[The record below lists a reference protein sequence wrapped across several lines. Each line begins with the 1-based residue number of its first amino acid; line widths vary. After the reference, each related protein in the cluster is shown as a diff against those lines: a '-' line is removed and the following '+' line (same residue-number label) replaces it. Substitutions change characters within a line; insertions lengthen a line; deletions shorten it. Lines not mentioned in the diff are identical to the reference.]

1 MSDVF
6 KLSGDIS
13 IDVGQVAKDL
23 QQIQAEGGTTEQALN
38 QIDGTDISIDISQ
51 VVSDLEK
58 VENNAD
64 QTDNSL
70 KQIGD
75 EGVTVDVASAVSDLE
90 KLENN
95 SNQTQDALK
104 NIGDTKVKVKVED
117 AISDLGKVKSEADQ
131 VQDALKTAFTIEGVS
146 AITDAFGS
154 VVDSI
159 MGMSEETLELAENQ
173 AKLSASCET
182 TGHSASWM
190 KDQYTNLYGY
200 LGDDMAVTNSILNFE
215 KLGLTQSETTSL
227 IDSSIAV
234 WTAYG
239 DSIPMEGLAES
250 IDETVK
256 VGTATGSLCDAL
268 NWAGISE
275 DGFNEKLAKCKT
287 EQERAKLITETLNKT
302 YGETKDK
309 YDELSEG
316 SRKYKEAQSD
326 LEQSQTNLGQAM
338 IPLSAVLT
346 ELKSK
351 LIDAII
357 PAIENLSPILEG
369 VVKVIDFLADKF
381 TKLPEPIQTAI
392 TVVVGVA
399 GALTALSAIIGLVS
413 PIIGIFTNGWG
424 LLVGAITKVA
434 SFVPTLIAAIGGIS
448 APVLIVIGVITALI
462 AIGVALYKN
471 WDTVKAKAIEI
482 WNAIKNTITSVVNGI
497 KSTVS
502 NVFNSVKSTVSNIF
516 NSIKS
521 TISSIWNS
529 IKSTVSGACSNIYN
543 SVSSKFNSVKSKISS
558 TIESAKS
565 IVSNG
570 LNKIKGFFSNC
581 KLSLPKIKLPHF
593 SISGKLSVNPPS
605 VPKFKVDW
613 YKQGGV
619 MTEPTIFGMNGSH
632 LMAGGEAGDEAI
644 LPIDNFYDNLNKFLG
659 ERLSN
664 NSTYNINFKFEDVKI
679 QNEQD
684 INKLAEAISER
695 FQRMI
700 NRNNRM
706 NGGVVCG

>member
-1 MSDVF
+1 MADVF

-13 IDVGQVAKDL
+13 IDVA
-23 QQIQAEGGTTEQALN
+23 QITRQLREVQTEGSTTEQALN
-38 QIDGTDISIDISQ
+38 QIDGTDINIDISQ
-51 VVSDLEK
+51 VVSDLNQI
-58 VENNAD
+58 ENNAD
-64 QTDNSL
+64 ETDDSL
-70 KQIGD
+70 RQIGD
-75 EGVTVDVASAVSDLE
+75 EGINVNISDAVSDLQR
-90 KLENN
+90 LE
-95 SNQTQDALK
+95 SNADQTQDSLRH
-104 NIGDTKVKVKVED
+104 IGDADINVDVGGVV
-117 AISDLGKVKSEADQ
+117 SDLQRVESEADQ

-146 AITDAFGS
+146 QITDAFGS

-182 TGHSASWM
+182 TGHSANWM
-190 KDQYTNLYGY
+190 QEQYSNLYGY

-215 KLGLTQSETTSL
+215 KLGLTQKETTSL
-227 IDSSIAV
+227 IDSAIGV

-250 IDETVK
+250 IDETIK

-275 DGFNEKLAKCKT
+275 DGFNKKLAKCKT

-338 IPLSAVLT
+338 IPLQAALT

-351 LIDAII
+351 LIDALV
-357 PAIENLSPILEG
+357 PAIEKLSPILEG
-369 VVKVIDFLADKF
+369 VIKVIDFLADKF

-399 GALTALSAIIGLVS
+399 AALTALSAIIGIVS

-434 SFVPTLIAAIGGIS
+434 SFIPTLIAAIGGIS
-448 APVLIVIGVITALI
+448 APVLIVVGVITALI

-471 WDTVKAKAIEI
+471 WDTVKAKASEI
-482 WNAIKNTITSVVNGI
+482 WNAIKTTITSVVNGI
-497 KSTVS
+497 KATVS
-502 NVFNSVKSTVSNIF
+502 NVFNSVKSTVSSIF

-521 TISSIWNS
+521 TISSIWNG
-529 IKSTVSGACSNIYN
+529 IKSTVSSACNSIYN
-543 SVSSKFNSVKSKISS
+543 SVSNKFNSVKSKISS

-565 IVSNG
+565 IVQSG

-605 VPKFKVDW
+605 VPTFNVKW
-613 YKQGGV
+613 YKKGGV
-619 MTEPTIFGMNGSH
+619 MTQPTIFGMNDNNF
-632 LMAGGEAGDEAI
+632 MAGGEAGDEAV
-644 LPIDNFYDNLNKFLG
+644 LPIDGFYDNLNKFLDK
-659 ERLSN
+659 RLTN

-684 INKLAEAISER
+684 INKLASAIDKKLQQ
-695 FQRMI
+695 FI
-700 NRNNRM
+700 NRQNRM
-706 NGGVVCG
+706 NGGVLCG

>member
-6 KLSGDIS
+6 KLSGS
-13 IDVGQVAKDL
+13 IDIDIDAITRQL
-23 QQIQAEGGTTEQALN
+23 REIQSEGGNTQQALN
-38 QIDGTDISIDISQ
+38 QIDGTDLSIDISE

-58 VENNAD
+58 IENNAD
-64 QTDNSL
+64 QTDDSL
-70 KQIGD
+70 RQIGD
-75 EGVTVDVASAVSDLE
+75 EGINVNVGGAVSDLE
-90 KLENN
+90 RLE
-95 SNQTQDALK
+95 SNADQTQDSLRH
-104 NIGDTKVKVKVED
+104 IGDTNININITNV
-117 AISDLGKVKSEADQ
+117 ISDLQRVESEADQ
-131 VQDALKTAFTIEGVS
+131 VQDALENAFAIEGVS
-146 AITDAFGS
+146 TITDAFSS

-215 KLGLTQSETTSL
+215 KLGLTQKETTSL

-239 DSIPMEGLAES
+239 DSIPLEGLAES

-256 VGTATGSLCDAL
+256 VGTVTGSLADAL

-326 LEQSQTNLGQAM
+326 LEQSQTRMGQVM
-338 IPLSAVLT
+338 IPLQASLT

-351 LIDAII
+351 LIDAVI
-357 PAIENLSPILEG
+357 PAIEKLSPIMEKVIG
-369 VVKVIDFLADKF
+369 VIDFLADKF

-392 TVVVGVA
+392 TIIVGVA
-399 GALTALSAIIGLVS
+399 GALTALSAIIGIVS

-434 SFVPTLIAAIGGIS
+434 SFVPTLIGAIS
-448 APVLIVIGVITALI
+448 AISPPVLIIIGVITALI

-471 WDTVKAKAIEI
+471 WDTVKAKASEI
-482 WNAIKNTITSVVNGI
+482 WKGIKTTITYI
-497 KSTVS
+497 L
-502 NVFNSVKSTVSNIF
+502 NSIKSTVSNIF

-521 TISSIWNS
+521 ITSNVFSSISSI
-529 IKSTVSGACSNIYN
+529 
-543 SVSSKFNSVKSKISS
+543 VSSKFNSVKNTISNVMN
-558 TIESAKS
+558 TAKNT
-565 IVSNG
+565 VSNG
-570 LNKIKGFFSNC
+570 LNKIKSFFSNC
-581 KLSLPKIKLPHF
+581 KLSFPKIKLPHF
-593 SISGKLSVNPPS
+593 SITGKLSVNPPS
-605 VPKFKVDW
+605 VPKFKIDW

-619 MTEPTIFGMNGSH
+619 MTQPTIFGMNGDNF
-632 LMAGGEAGDEAI
+632 MAGGEAGDEAI
-644 LPIDNFYDNLNKFLG
+644 LPLSGFYKNLDNFLDEK
-659 ERLSN
+659 LSN
-664 NSTYNINFKFEDVKI
+664 NNQNITYNVTFNFSDIKI
-679 QNEQD
+679 ENESD
-684 INKLAEAISER
+684 MEKLAKIIDQKLQQ
-695 FQRMI
+695 FI
-700 NRNNRM
+700 NRKVKL
-706 NGGVVCG
+706 NGGVTVG